1 MVLDEEQFESKN
13 SRSSFSG
20 SLNKSG
26 SSKKSDGED
35 SEKEIR
41 KASFKFKR
49 HDSGDFDVVD
59 GLADQILKEKNDLP
73 WPETTLKR
81 IFFIIFFPT
90 HVIFWLCFPNIRRK
104 PEMSKVIITCIFT
117 CIVTIFIVFGIMQL
131 EVYIARALNLK
142 LHILGLINGILF
154 GIM

>member
-1 MVLDEEQFESKN
+1 M
-13 SRSSFSG
+13 
-20 SLNKSG
+20 NKSG
-26 SSKKSDGED
+26 SSQKSDGEE
-35 SEKEIR
+35 SEKKIK

-49 HDSGDFDVVD
+49 HDSGDSDADD
-59 GLADQILKEKNDLP
+59 GLADQKLKEKSDFP
-73 WPETTLKR
+73 WPETTLKK
-81 IFFIIFFPT
+81 IFFVIFFPT

-104 PEMSKVIITCIFT
+104 PEMSKVIITCILT

-131 EVYIARALNLK
+131 EVYIARALTLK